1 MASVTTSL
9 NPEDEL
15 LSSIASLSPPLSL
28 KSGTLDMPI
37 VNDSIPLDTTTTP
50 EPTLNTNSTH
60 SQTLTKPSTSNLKT
74 RHSPTPPP
82 NNLHVTID
90 NHPIPPKKKYNILED
105 PVFIDSGI
113 LPPTLHPL
121 KTPSQSNTM
130 TDEFLRSHPNF
141 KANLPSLYMT
151 PTTYKFRFPQD
162 RNFDHYV
169 AYASKNLPQLAF
181 WQTNRIRFFQFQ
193 FNLLKPTQHDL
204 NTNPNDITTTP
215 SVKKLHHQTYQ
226 LFLKQK
232 HPQNFIF
239 QNHKFTSPFSYHS
252 HYSLNYL
259 FTIGTIRNYDPVKQ
273 NFLLSS
279 YHDPTRPLFV
289 PQGALNVNDD
299 FLLPTHIPTAVYNF
313 FPKMNKLVETPLDD
327 HSRSLY
333 TALVHKHYSLA
344 QLNFIIAK
352 LSSFILK
359 KQYKYFSLNV
369 SDEILQSLPKHI
381 PSNNV
386 SDTSQAPSS
395 TTIPSL
401 SNSYTLQTANPN
413 VCINSFTCPTDKFVS
428 KILNLLRPHVEVA
441 PNTDPFV
448 ILNHIFDTFRNLQSL
463 LQLHSTD
470 IQNLTLSTIH
480 VNDFLKKLILL
491 ETPPQFTSS

>member
-1 MASVTTSL
+1 MTNVNT
-9 NPEDEL
+9 EEEL

-28 KSGTLDMPI
+28 KSGTLDLPL
-37 VNDSIPLDTTTTP
+37 VTDSSLPLDSNPTP
-50 EPTLNTNSTH
+50 EPTLNGTSTT
-60 SQTLTKPSTSNLKT
+60 SQSLNKSTSTNLKT

-82 NNLHVTID
+82 NNLHFTVD
-90 NHPIPPKKKYNILED
+90 NHQIPHKKKYNILED

-113 LPPTLHPL
+113 LPPTLHP
-121 KTPSQSNTM
+121 
-130 TDEFLRSHPNF
+130 
-141 KANLPSLYMT
+141 
-151 PTTYKFRFPQD
+151 YKFRFPQD

-181 WQTNRIRFFQFQ
+181 WQNNRVRFFQFQ

-226 LFLKQK
+226 LFLEQK

-252 HYSLNYL
+252 HYSLNHL

-273 NFLLSS
+273 YFILSS

-289 PQGALNVNDD
+289 PQEALNVNDD
-299 FLLPTHIPTAVYNF
+299 FLLPTHIPNAVPNF

-359 KQYKYFSLNV
+359 KQYKYFSLNI
-369 SDEILQSLPKHI
+369 SEEILQTLPKHT
-381 PSNNV
+381 PPNTVTES
-386 SDTSQAPSS
+386 SQAPPPP
-395 TTIPSL
+395 IPPQ
-401 SNSYTLQTANPN
+401 SNSYVLQTTNPN
-413 VCINSFTCPTDKFVS
+413 VCINSFSCPTDKFVS
-428 KILNLLRPHVEVA
+428 EILTLFRPHVEIA
-441 PNTDPFV
+441 PNTDSFV
-448 ILNHIFDTFRNLQSL
+448 ILNHIFDTFRTLQSL
-463 LQLHSTD
+463 LQLHSSD

-480 VNDFLKKLILL
+480 VNDFLKKLGLL
-491 ETPPQFTSS
+491 ETPPQLTSS

>member
-1 MASVTTSL
+1 MVTI
-9 NPEDEL
+9 NPEEEL

-28 KSGTLDMPI
+28 KSGTLDLPLT
-37 VNDSIPLDTTTTP
+37 NDSLPLNSNTTP
-50 EPTLNTNSTH
+50 EPTVNSNSTT
-60 SQTLTKPSTSNLKT
+60 SQSNKPSSNNLKS

-82 NNLHVTID
+82 NNLHITID

-121 KTPSQSNTM
+121 KTPTQSNTM
-130 TDEFLRSHPNF
+130 TDEFLRTHPNF

-162 RNFDHYV
+162 RSFDHYV
-169 AYASKNLPQLAF
+169 AYASKNLPQLAY
-181 WQTNRIRFFQFQ
+181 WQNNRVRFFQFQ

-204 NTNPNDITTTP
+204 NTNPNDITITP

-226 LFLKQK
+226 LFLEHK
-232 HPQNFIF
+232 HLQNFIF
-239 QNHKFTSPFSYHS
+239 QNHKFTSSFSYHS
-252 HYSLNYL
+252 HYSLNHL

-273 NFLLSS
+273 YFVLSS

-289 PQGALNVNDD
+289 PQEALNVNDD
-299 FLLPTHIPTAVYNF
+299 FLLPTHIPNAVQNF
-313 FPKMNKLVETPLDD
+313 FPKMTKLVETPLDD

-359 KQYKYFSLNV
+359 KTIQIFL
-369 SDEILQSLPKHI
+369 IKH
-381 PSNNV
+381 
-386 SDTSQAPSS
+386 
-395 TTIPSL
+395 L
-401 SNSYTLQTANPN
+401 
-413 VCINSFTCPTDKFVS
+413 
-428 KILNLLRPHVEVA
+428 
-441 PNTDPFV
+441 
-448 ILNHIFDTFRNLQSL
+448 
-463 LQLHSTD
+463 
-470 IQNLTLSTIH
+470 
-480 VNDFLKKLILL
+480 
-491 ETPPQFTSS
+491 